1 MSSSAQTEQTSKVTS
16 DKESEIPRYDVSIF
30 STPFSQLPN
39 PKRAWLGSPSS
50 SLEGLGRLALLTP
63 EVVSAAAASEIKT
76 GRRVGLGWDMTKLEH
91 SQFGRQKCGHTIIP
105 LTFPGGAGFGAG
117 DLNERIGFFNLGPAQ
132 VRKLELKTWLYLV
145 NEEAADF
152 CFDIEQS
159 SQWDGFRH
167 YSQPRIPG
175 DSSNSSDRVFYGG
188 TTKEEIMDSS
198 NHRIGLQHWA
208 SEGIAGRG
216 ILLDYHLWASL
227 QQPPITYTNFST
239 HPVPFTTLKAMCA
252 FFNVTPQKGDTLFIR
267 MGVIPEWDAF
277 TSTQKEEYAAQ
288 KEPQHAGVE
297 AYIETLEWLWD
308 SGFAAVAG
316 DAISWEVYPTPGP
329 VSVHEY
335 LLAGW
340 GMPIGELFDLEALS
354 KICKE
359 LNRYSFFLT
368 SMPLNMP
375 GGVSSPPNAMAIF

>member
-1 MSSSAQTEQTSKVTS
+1 MLGPSQADQTSKVTS
-16 DKESEIPRYDVSIF
+16 DKETETPRYDSSIYD
-30 STPFSQLPN
+30 TPFSKLPN
-39 PKRAWLGSPSS
+39 PKRVWLGSPSS
-50 SLEGLGRLALLTP
+50 SLEGLGRLTLLTP
-63 EVVSAAAASEIKT
+63 PVVSSAASSEIKT

-105 LTFPGGAGFGAG
+105 LTFAGGAGLGAG
-117 DLNERIGFFNLGPAQ
+117 
-132 VRKLELKTWLYLV
+132 
-145 NEEAADF
+145 
-152 CFDIEQS
+152 FDDKYDMNPQQS

-175 DSSNSSDRVFYGG
+175 DSSNSADRVFYGG
-188 TTKEEIMDSS
+188 TTKEEIMDTSD
-198 NHRIGLQHWA
+198 HRIGLQHWA

-216 ILLDYHLWASL
+216 VFLDYQLWASS
-227 QQPPITYTNFST
+227 QSPPITYTNFST
-239 HPVPFTTLKAMCA
+239 HAISFAAIQAMLT
-252 FFNVTPQKGDTLFIR
+252 FFNITPQKGDILLVR

-277 TSTQKEEYAAQ
+277 TSTQKVEYAAQ

-297 AYIETLEWLWD
+297 ACAETLEWLWD

-316 DAISWEVYPTPGP
+316 DAISWEVYPTPGAI
-329 VSVHEY
+329 SVHEY